1 MGYALRGAAI
11 AVLFAGLALPATAGD
26 PTGTWL
32 TQGGKSRVRIANCGR
47 ALCGTIAWLNEPND
61 PQTGRLSE
69 TEVRDNILTFVMA
82 GHETTALL

>member
-1 MGYALRGAAI
+1 MGDGAHNPRCSPLVSQRGRDFLKRFVADLTTGI
-11 AVLFAGLALPATAGD
+11 AHSETFRSDLPSLLIKA
-26 PTGTWL
+26 
-32 TQGGKSRVRIANCGR
+32 
-47 ALCGTIAWLNEPND
+47 ND